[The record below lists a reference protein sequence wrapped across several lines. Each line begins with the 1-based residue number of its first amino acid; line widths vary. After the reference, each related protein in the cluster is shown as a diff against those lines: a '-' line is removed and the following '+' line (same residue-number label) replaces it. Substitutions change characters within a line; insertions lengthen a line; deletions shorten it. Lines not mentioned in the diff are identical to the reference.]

1 MSTFESKFQTFFATH
16 DTVGRIFSGGIAGIV
31 AKSAIAP
38 LERIKMSFQV
48 SNQSYT
54 SMGAINRGKDIYAT
68 SGIMGLWKGHTTT
81 IIRVAPYAG
90 LSYAI
95 HDFAE
100 REFKYLYKTDTLPF
114 ALKFLSGSIG
124 GMGATLL
131 TYPLD
136 VLRVR
141 LALIPGSTWASTIR
155 QGGLYNGLTATLIGI
170 IPYNGTGWSVKQ
182 TLLEMFPEINS
193 KNKAPDIPGLL
204 LINGVAGIFAQFVTY
219 PLDIVR
225 RRLQMNIMTSPD
237 KTELNTISGVFK
249 DLVNKEG
256 RWGLTKGFSLNLIKG
271 PITVSLSFTTYD
283 ILSRWIKKELNI
295 TPHLRYNAEEPRQ
308 PADTQNSKNEK

>member
-1 MSTFESKFQTFFATH
+1 MTSIEDKVTTFLSTH
-16 DTVGRIFSGGIAGIV
+16 DTFGRIVSGGIAGIV

-48 SNQSYT
+48 SNQNYT
-54 SMGAINRGKDIYAT
+54 TMGAVNRGKEIYT
-68 SGIMGLWKGHTTT
+68 NSGILGLWKGHTTT

-90 LSYAI
+90 FSYAI
-95 HDFAE
+95 HDLAE
-100 REFKYLYKTDTLPF
+100 REFKVLLNTDKLPF
-114 ALKFLSGSIG
+114 AYKFLSGSIG
-124 GMGATLL
+124 GMGATVL

-141 LALIPGSTWASTIR
+141 LALIPGSTWASTVR

-170 IPYNGTGWSVKQ
+170 IPYSGTGWCVKQ
-182 TLLEMFPEINS
+182 TLIEMFPEVNAKDKS
-193 KNKAPDIPGLL
+193 PNIPGLL
-204 LINGVAGIFAQFVTY
+204 IINGIAGLFGQFFTY

-225 RRLQMNIMTSPD
+225 RRLQMNIMTSPAKSD
-237 KTELNTISGVFK
+237 QNTIRGVFK
-249 DLVNKEG
+249 DLIDKEG

-283 ILSRWIKKELNI
+283 IMSRWIKKEYHI
-295 TPHLRYNAEEPRQ
+295 TNN
-308 PADTQNSKNEK
+308 TK

>member
-1 MSTFESKFQTFFATH
+1 MASIENEVTTFLSTH
-16 DTVGRIFSGGIAGIV
+16 DTFGRIVSGGIAGIV

-48 SNQSYT
+48 SNQNYT
-54 SMGAINRGKDIYAT
+54 TMGAVNRGKEIYT
-68 SGIMGLWKGHTTT
+68 NSGILGLWKGHTTT

-90 LSYAI
+90 FSYAI
-95 HDFAE
+95 HDLAE
-100 REFKYLYKTDTLPF
+100 REFKVLLNTDKLPF
-114 ALKFLSGSIG
+114 AYKFLSGSIG
-124 GMGATLL
+124 GMGATVL

-141 LALIPGSTWASTIR
+141 LALIPGSTWASTVR

-170 IPYNGTGWSVKQ
+170 IPYSGTGWCVKQ
-182 TLLEMFPEINS
+182 TLIEMFPEVNAKDKS
-193 KNKAPDIPGLL
+193 PNIPGLL
-204 LINGVAGIFAQFVTY
+204 IINGIAGLFGQFVTY

-225 RRLQMNIMTSPD
+225 RRLQMNIMTSPAKSD
-237 KTELNTISGVFK
+237 QNTIRGVFK
-249 DLVNKEG
+249 DLIDKEG

-283 ILSRWIKKELNI
+283 IMSRWIKKEYHI
-295 TPHLRYNAEEPRQ
+295 TNN
-308 PADTQNSKNEK
+308 TK